1 MMTTKLGR
9 TTVRNTEL
17 PTNQK
22 TSSILN
28 QVDRLA
34 WLLDNSI
41 HIPLINYRIGLDALI
56 GLIPGLG
63 DAAGL
68 IVSSFIVLQA
78 IRLRA
83 PRAILLRMV
92 FNIVMEAL
100 VGLIP
105 VLGDLFDATFKA
117 NARNVRLLRLAL
129 EEPSNRR
136 AINAASGKG
145 VIAAVL
151 AGLTGL
157 IVLIGGAGVALFWSV
172 ISLINR

>member
-1 MMTTKLGR
+1 MTTKLSR
-9 TTVRNTEL
+9 TTVRNAAL
-17 PTNQK
+17 SANSK
-22 TSSILN
+22 SSTILN

-41 HIPLINYRIGLDALI
+41 RIPIINYRIGLDALI

-68 IVSSFIVLQA
+68 VVSSFIVLQA
-78 IRLRA
+78 MRLGA
-83 PRAILLRMV
+83 PRAILGRMV
-92 FNIVMEAL
+92 LNIVIEAL

-105 VLGDLFDATFKA
+105 VLGDFFDATFKA
-117 NARNVRLLRLAL
+117 NARNVRLLQLAL
-129 EEPSNRR
+129 AEPTNSRASNQ
-136 AINAASGKG
+136 ASGKG

-151 AGLTGL
+151 AGLAGL

-172 ISLINR
+172 ISLLNR

>member
-1 MMTTKLGR
+1 MTSNVSHTS
-9 TTVRNTEL
+9 THNASMSSS
-17 PTNQK
+17 K
-22 TSSILN
+22 TSAILQ

-41 HIPLINYRIGLDALI
+41 QIPIINYRIGLDALI

-68 IVSSFIVLQA
+68 VVSSFIVLQA

-83 PRAILLRMV
+83 PRAILTRMV

-100 VGLIP
+100 IGLIP

-117 NARNVRLLRLAL
+117 NVRNVRLLQLAL
-129 EEPSNRR
+129 EQPTNSR
-136 AINAASGKG
+136 AINQASGKG
-145 VIAAVL
+145 VIAGVL
-151 AGLTGL
+151 ATLAGL
-157 IVLIGGAGVALFWSV
+157 IVLIGGAGAAIFWGIMSFFT
-172 ISLINR
+172 

>member
-9 TTVRNTEL
+9 TTVRNSAL

-22 TSSILN
+22 TSTILN

-41 HIPLINYRIGLDALI
+41 HIPIINYRIGLDALI

-117 NARNVRLLRLAL
+117 NARNVRLLRMAL
-129 EEPSNRR
+129 EEPANSR
-136 AINAASGKG
+136 ALNAASGKG

>member
-1 MMTTKLGR
+1 MMTTKFNR
-9 TTVRNTEL
+9 TTVRNSEL

-22 TSSILN
+22 TSTILN

-41 HIPLINYRIGLDALI
+41 HIPGINYRIGLDAVI

-83 PRAILLRMV
+83 PRAILTRMV

-100 VGLIP
+100 IGLIP

-129 EEPSNRR
+129 EGSTNSR
-136 AINAASGKG
+136 AINEASGKG
-145 VIAAVL
+145 VIATVVAM
-151 AGLTGL
+151 LTGL
-157 IVLIGGAGVALFWSV
+157 IVLVGGAGVAIFWGVMALF
-172 ISLINR
+172 R

>member
-9 TTVRNTEL
+9 TTVRNTAL

-41 HIPLINYRIGLDALI
+41 HIPIINYRIGLDALI

-68 IVSSFIVLQA
+68 VVSSFIVLQA
-78 IRLRA
+78 IRLGA
-83 PRAILLRMV
+83 PRAILGRMV
-92 FNIVMEAL
+92 LNIVIEAV

-105 VLGDLFDATFKA
+105 VLGDFFDATFKS

-129 EEPSNRR
+129 EQPANSS
-136 AINAASGKG
+136 ALNAASGKG

-151 AGLTGL
+151 AGLIGL
-157 IVLIGGAGVALFWSV
+157 IVLIGGAGVALFWSL

>member
-1 MMTTKLGR
+1 MTTNLDR
-9 TTVRNTEL
+9 TVVRN
-17 PTNQK
+17 PTLSTNSK
-22 TSSILN
+22 TSAILN

-41 HIPLINYRIGLDALI
+41 QIPLINYRIGLDALI

-68 IVSSFIVLQA
+68 VVSSFIVLQA
-78 IRLRA
+78 VRLRA
-83 PRAILLRMV
+83 PRAILMRMV

-105 VLGDLFDATFKA
+105 ILGDLFDATFKA
-117 NARNVRLLRLAL
+117 NVRNVRLLQLAFDQ
-129 EEPSNRR
+129 PTNSH
-136 AINAASGKG
+136 AINQASGKG

-151 AGLTGL
+151 AVLTGL
-157 IVLIGGAGVALFWSV
+157 IVLIGGAGAAIFWGLLSFF
-172 ISLINR
+172 S

>member
-1 MMTTKLGR
+1 MTTKLSR
-9 TTVRNTEL
+9 TTTVRNTEL

-22 TSSILN
+22 TSTILN

-41 HIPLINYRIGLDALI
+41 YIPIINYRIGLDALI

-105 VLGDLFDATFKA
+105 VLGDFFDATFKA
-117 NARNVRLLRLAL
+117 NVRNVRLLRLAL
-129 EEPSNRR
+129 EQPTNSR

-157 IVLIGGAGVALFWSV
+157 IVLIGGAGVALFWSI

>member
-1 MMTTKLGR
+1 MTTKVDNR
-9 TTVRNTEL
+9 TIARTAPLVTNNKTNT
-17 PTNQK
+17 
-22 TSSILN
+22 ILN
-28 QVDRLA
+28 QVDQLA

-41 HIPLINYRIGLDALI
+41 HIPGINYRIGLDAVI

-68 IVSSFIVLQA
+68 IISSFIVLQA

-83 PRAILLRMV
+83 PKTILTRMV

-100 VGLIP
+100 IGLIP

-129 EEPSNRR
+129 EGSTNSR
-136 AINAASGKG
+136 AMNEVSGKG
-145 VIAAVL
+145 VIATVL
-151 AGLTGL
+151 AVLTGL
-157 IVLIGGAGVALFWSV
+157 IVLVGGAGVAIFWSV
-172 ISLINR
+172 MSLIR

>member
-1 MMTTKLGR
+1 MTTKLSR
-9 TTVRNTEL
+9 TTVRNSAL
-17 PTNQK
+17 SANSK
-22 TSSILN
+22 TSTILN

-41 HIPLINYRIGLDALI
+41 HIPIINYRIGLDALI

-68 IVSSFIVLQA
+68 VVSSFIVLQA
-78 IRLRA
+78 MRLGA
-83 PRAILLRMV
+83 PRAILGRMV
-92 FNIVMEAL
+92 LNIVIEAV

-105 VLGDLFDATFKA
+105 VLGDFFDATFKA
-117 NARNVRLLRLAL
+117 NVRNVRLLRLAFAD
-129 EEPSNRR
+129 PTNSRV
-136 AINAASGKG
+136 INQASGKG
-145 VIAAVL
+145 LIAAVL

>member
-1 MMTTKLGR
+1 MMTTKLSR
-9 TTVRNTEL
+9 TTVRNPGL

-22 TSSILN
+22 TSAILH

-83 PRAILLRMV
+83 PRAILTRMV

-100 VGLIP
+100 IGLIP

-129 EEPSNRR
+129 VDPTDSH
-136 AINAASGKG
+136 AINQASGKG

-151 AGLTGL
+151 ATLAGL
-157 IVLIGGAGVALFWSV
+157 IVLIGGAGVALFWGLLSFF
-172 ISLINR
+172 S

>member
-1 MMTTKLGR
+1 MTTKASHTSVR
-9 TTVRNTEL
+9 TDRV
-17 PTNQK
+17 PGSK
-22 TSSILN
+22 TSAILQ

-41 HIPLINYRIGLDALI
+41 HIPIINYRIGLDALI

-68 IVSSFIVLQA
+68 VVSSFIVLQA

-83 PRAILLRMV
+83 PRAILMRMV

-100 VGLIP
+100 IGLIP
-105 VLGDLFDATFKA
+105 ILGDLFDATFKA
-117 NARNVRLLRLAL
+117 NVRNVRLLQLAL
-129 EEPSNRR
+129 EQPTNSQ
-136 AINAASGKG
+136 AINQVSGKG

-151 AGLTGL
+151 ATLAGL
-157 IVLIGGAGVALFWSV
+157 IVLIGGAGAAIFWG
-172 ISLINR
+172 IMAFFT